1 MPIFMRR
8 ATCLSHH
15 GGAES
20 GRVGVMRSVL
30 IGTVILVTLALLHLS
45 HAAEFSCA
53 AGDVTCLRAAINAA
67 NTNGEANMLTLGA
80 GTYTVT
86 AVDNLTDGANG
97 LPSIHGTLTIRRA
110 APPTAV
116 ERKVTPS
123 HAPEEILLTS
133 AMPPAIVERAAGAPF
148 LRLFHVA
155 ATGNLTLEGLTLAG
169 GNIVGEGGGLLNRGR
184 VVLMHSTLTDN
195 AGDYGGG
202 LSNEGTL
209 TITDSTIIRS
219 RAHAG
224 AGILNRGTLTVINTT
239 IADNAANEGGGI
251 ANLGRG
257 LVVITNATMAR
268 NSAGGIF
275 GGGGIAN
282 LGSGTVA
289 LQNTILALNTAPG
302 VLGPDCFGRIISR
315 GHNLIGDTAD
325 CTIQRRAN
333 DLVGDPDLGDFA
345 DDGASRHVYV
355 PLLPVSRA
363 IDAGDSAA
371 CPPTDQLGHSRFNVC
386 DIGAVECTPPG
397 CMRTS
402 PSRYNR

>member
-1 MPIFMRR
+1 
-8 ATCLSHH
+8 
-15 GGAES
+15 
-20 GRVGVMRSVL
+20 MRSVL
-30 IGTVILVTLALLHLS
+30 IWTVILVTLALLHLS

-53 AGDVTCLRAAINAA
+53 TGDVTCLRAAINAA
-67 NTNGEANMLTLGA
+67 NTNGEAQTLTLEV

-86 AVDNLTDGANG
+86 EVDSLTDGANG
-97 LPSIHGTLTIRRA
+97 LPSIHGTLTIRSA

-116 ERKVTPS
+116 AREVSPS
-123 HAPEEILLTS
+123 HAPEEVLLTR

-148 LRLFHVA
+148 FRLFHVA
-155 ATGNLTLEGLTLAG
+155 ATGILTLDGLTLAG

-184 VVLMHSTLTDN
+184 VVLRHSTLTDN
-195 AGDYGGG
+195 AANYGGG
-202 LSNEGTL
+202 LSNEGAL
-209 TITDSTIIRS
+209 TITDSTIIHS

-239 IADNAANEGGGI
+239 IADNAANEGGGV

-257 LVVITNATMAR
+257 PVVITNATVAR
-268 NSAGGIF
+268 NSASGIF

-333 DLVGDPDLGDFA
+333 DLVGDPDLGAFA
-345 DDGASRHVYV
+345 DDGASGHVYV

-371 CPPTDQLGHSRFNVC
+371 CPPTDQLGHPRFNVC